1 MATENENSNTT
12 EATNETVVGGDN
24 HGTIKQGDQISQQ
37 IDSGAT
43 RFPVRDPENLNA
55 RVDRILS
62 LLNLLPLN
70 PSQFGLLSGGSTL
83 LGLLGFMMG
92 LVSLLPDL
100 TGFMTWMNMIEV
112 PFAGPVM
119 TIGFIMALAGG
130 YIIETLVAS
139 KCPECENHLSLRVTE
154 SDEVLYAGDNI
165 DRVERTLVCDACSYE
180 TTRYLRNEPNPTN

>member
-55 RVDRILS
+55 RVDRVLS
-62 LLNLLPLN
+62 LLNLLPLSPN
-70 PSQFGLLSGGSTL
+70 QLGLLSGGSTL
-83 LGLLGFMMG
+83 MGLLGVATG
-92 LVSLLPDL
+92 LVSMLPNA
-100 TGFMTWMNMIEV
+100 TEFMTWMNVVEI

-119 TIGFIMALAGG
+119 IIGFVAALTGGHIM
-130 YIIETLVAS
+130 ETAVF
-139 KCPECENHLSLRVTE
+139 R
-154 SDEVLYAGDNI
+154 
-165 DRVERTLVCDACSYE
+165 
-180 TTRYLRNEPNPTN
+180 